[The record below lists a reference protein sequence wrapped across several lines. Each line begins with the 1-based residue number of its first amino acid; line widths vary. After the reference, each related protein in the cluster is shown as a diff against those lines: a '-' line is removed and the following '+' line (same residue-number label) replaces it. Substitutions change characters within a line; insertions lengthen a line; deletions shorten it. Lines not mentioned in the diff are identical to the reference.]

1 VAVAAGRGVG
11 VVEAGLGRGA
21 VVVFFR
27 FRRAADVR
35 VAVLRRVVAARER
48 DFGRRPDAWRVAGRR
63 LADRIVFFLLF
74 LRCFLAVARAAVLRF
89 RVLAR
94 VVEALRRLAAAA
106 RAVDAR
112 REEVRRA
119 DAARRRR
126 GERGAR
132 LVAAIQSAS
141 TRLISTP

>member
-1 VAVAAGRGVG
+1 VAALLGIAVGRGC
-11 VVEAGLGRGA
+11 RGA
-21 VVVFFR
+21 AAVFFR
-27 FRRAADVR
+27 PRAADACG
-35 VAVLRRVVAARER
+35 AVLRWVVTRRVP
-48 DFGRRPDAWRVAGRR
+48 DFGRRADARRASGRR
-63 LADRIVFFLLF
+63 LADRMVFFLF
-74 LRCFLAVARAAVLRF
+74 FLAVARVAVLRF
-89 RVLAR
+89 RVVAR
-94 VVEALRRLAAAA
+94 VAAALRRRAAAV

-112 REEVRRA
+112 REEVGRA

>member
-1 VAVAAGRGVG
+1 
-11 VVEAGLGRGA
+11 

-35 VAVLRRVVAARER
+35 VAVLRRVVAAREP
-48 DFGRRPDAWRVAGRR
+48 DFGRRPDAWRAAGRR
-63 LADRIVFFLLF
+63 LADRGVFFLFLLF

-94 VVEALRRLAAAA
+94 VAEALRRLAAAA

>member
-35 VAVLRRVVAARER
+35 VAVLRRVVAAREP